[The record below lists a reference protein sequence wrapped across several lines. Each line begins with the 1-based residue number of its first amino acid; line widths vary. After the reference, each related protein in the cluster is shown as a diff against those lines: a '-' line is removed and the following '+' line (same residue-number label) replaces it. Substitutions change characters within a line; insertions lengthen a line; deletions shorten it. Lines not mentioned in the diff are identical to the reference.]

1 MNKVFYISFC
11 ALDRAFHYPVHPKS
25 HLAQRLG
32 DFINHTLTNRFA
44 SDNAIAQILARFEKP
59 FMARVPFQL
68 KREGG
73 KLYRK
78 DNPMASKL
86 F

>member
-11 ALDRAFHYPVHPKS
+11 ALDRAFHYPVHSKS

-44 SDNAIAQILARFEKP
+44 SDNTMIGFFVLAFKLRFDKP
-59 FMARVPFQL
+59 Q
-68 KREGG
+68 
-73 KLYRK
+73 K
-78 DNPMASKL
+78 DAAL
-86 F
+86 FTKIGEHIS